1 MKYLS
6 LIVVLIIGLGSCT
19 INRNIMFK
27 TDHDYVFDQPPAD
40 TVGSVEYRIS
50 PNDVITLQVFANEG
64 SRLLEMTAG
73 AGDQQVSI
81 QQSLTYFIIDNEGNV
96 DLPEIGMTNLNGY
109 TLYEAR
115 EFLEDQYEAFYKEPY
130 VLLEVTNNRVIVFP
144 GSGGEASVIPLV
156 NNNTTLIEALALAGG
171 VANRGDARRVK
182 LIRYLGE
189 RREIYQFDLSTI
201 EGVQQGS
208 MIVQAND
215 VIYVDPVPEI
225 ARELLQDLSPI
236 VTLVSSVA
244 LIYALVQGA
253 F

>member
-1 MKYLS
+1 
-6 LIVVLIIGLGSCT
+6 
-19 INRNIMFK
+19 MFK
-27 TDHDYVFDQPPAD
+27 TDHDYVFDQPPAGSND
-40 TVGSVEYRIS
+40 SVEYRIS

-73 AGDQQVSI
+73 SGDGQVFM
-81 QQSLTYFIIDNEGNV
+81 QNANVFYIIDNQGNV
-96 DLPEIGMTNLNGY
+96 DLPEIGMTNLRGY

-115 EFLEDQYEAFYKEPY
+115 EFLQDQYEVYYKEPY
-130 VLLEVTNNRVIVFP
+130 VLLQITNNRVIVFP
-144 GSGGEASVIPLV
+144 GSGGEAAVIPLQ

-225 ARELLQDLSPI
+225 ARELLQDLSPV